1 MANYAV
7 TDLTT
12 ASCKSIEEAM
22 AALEVL
28 METIDNTKTI
38 YYVDLIEQPNAG
50 RYMGVIIHQA

>member
-12 ASCKSIEEAM
+12 ASDRIEQVLAD
-22 AALEVL
+22 LETA

-38 YYVDLIEQPNAG
+38 YYIDVIELQQQGKYAG
-50 RYMGVIIHQA
+50 IIIHQA